1 MAEKV
6 TIGNCEL
13 WHGDALEVLPTVRMD
28 ALITDP
34 PYSSGGAFRADR
46 DKDTGKKYLGAHG
59 KPPAVEIDFGGDSR
73 DALGW
78 HYWATLWMSRAFRN
92 SRKGAVAIVFTDWR
106 QLPNASNALQAAGYS
121 WRGLGVWDKMN
132 ARPMSGR
139 FMHQAE
145 YFVWGTC
152 GPLPWDFAAKALP
165 GVFSIRAP
173 SAGAREHQT
182 EKPVQLM
189 ESLCEIVPVGHVI
202 CDPFMGSGT
211 TGVAAVR
218 MGRKFI
224 GVEMNREYFD
234 IACRRID
241 DAHRQGGLFAKVGA
255 GDTAV
260 QGDLL
265 LPANARGNA
274 PDTARAEGPEA
285 R

>member
-1 MAEKV
+1 MTEKV
-6 TIGNCEL
+6 AI
-13 WHGDALEVLPTVRMD
+13 GDATLYYGDCLEVLPSVKMD

-34 PYSSGGAFRADR
+34 PYSSGGAFRGDR

-92 SRKGAVAIVFTDWR
+92 SRKGSVAIVFTDWR

-121 WRGLGVWDKMN
+121 WRGLGVWDKQR

-145 YFVWGTC
+145 YFVWGSC
-152 GPLPWDFAAKALP
+152 GPMPWDFTAEALP
-165 GVFSIRAP
+165 GVFSVPAP
-173 SAGAREHQT
+173 AAAGREHQT
-182 EKPVQLM
+182 EKPVPLM
-189 ESLCEIVPVGHVI
+189 QSLVKIVPPGHVI

-211 TGVAAVR
+211 TGVAAVQ

-234 IACRRID
+234 IACRRIEQ
-241 DAHRQGGLFAKVGA
+241 ASAQGSLIAPAMREQEQTGLA
-255 GDTAV
+255 
-260 QGDLL
+260 LE
-265 LPANARGNA
+265 P
-274 PDTARAEGPEA
+274 
-285 R
+285 